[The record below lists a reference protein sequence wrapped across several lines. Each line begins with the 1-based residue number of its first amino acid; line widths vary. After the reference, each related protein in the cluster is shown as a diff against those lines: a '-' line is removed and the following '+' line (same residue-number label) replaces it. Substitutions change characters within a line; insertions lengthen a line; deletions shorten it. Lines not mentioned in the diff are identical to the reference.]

1 MTVSEG
7 VVSLARMSSTPSRVE
22 TRLPAPV
29 YLDHIVRES
38 ARFRDVLAGADPGAK
53 VPSCPAWTADDLL
66 WHLTGVQRFWA
77 WIVEHRPDSPDDYVE
92 AERADTHQGLLD
104 AYDTASA
111 DLARALAGAEP
122 ADAAW
127 TWSDDHTVG
136 FVLRRQ
142 ALEVLVHRLDAEQAA
157 GTVTPLD
164 PALAADGVEEVLDV
178 MYGSCP
184 PWGDFSPL
192 PHYLRVDCTDTGTS
206 VWVQIGRFSG
216 TDPKD
221 EVRYDEDDIH
231 VVAAPGVEPDA
242 VVSGTAEELLA
253 RLWRRGDGATIHLA
267 GDLHIVDKFR
277 NAIHHPID

>member
-1 MTVSEG
+1 MTLSGG
-7 VVSLARMSSTPSRVE
+7 VVSLAGMTSTPSRVE

-29 YLDHIVRES
+29 YLEHLARES
-38 ARFRDVLAGADPGAK
+38 ARFRTVLAAADPGAK
-53 VPSCPAWTADDLL
+53 VPSCPAWSSADLL

-77 WIVEHRPDSPDDYVE
+77 WIVTNRPASPDDYAE
-92 AERADTHQGLLD
+92 AERPTTHADLLG
-104 AYDTASA
+104 AFDTATA
-111 DLARALAGAEP
+111 DLQRALAAADP
-122 ADAAW
+122 ADAVW
-127 TWSDDHTVG
+127 TWSEDHTLG

-164 PALAADGVEEVLDV
+164 PALAADGVDEVLDV

-192 PHYLRVDCTDTGTS
+192 PHYLRVDCTDTDTS

-221 EVRYDEDDIH
+221 EVRYDEDDIQ
-231 VVAAPGVEPDA
+231 VVTAPGVEPDA

-267 GDLHIVDKFR
+267 GDLHIVDHFR

>member
-1 MTVSEG
+1 MA
-7 VVSLARMSSTPSRVE
+7 SLAGMSSTPSRVE
-22 TRLPAPV
+22 SSLPAPV
-29 YLDHIVRES
+29 YLDHITRES
-38 ARFRDVLAGADPGAK
+38 ARFRSVLAGADPGAK

-77 WIVEHRPDSPDDYVE
+77 WIVANRPASPDDYTE
-92 AERADTHQGLLD
+92 AERPETRDALLD
-104 AYDTASA
+104 AFDTASA
-111 DLARALAGAEP
+111 DLGRAVASADP
-122 ADAAW
+122 ADACW
-127 TWSDDHTVG
+127 TWSEDHTIG

-142 ALEVLVHRLDAEQAA
+142 ALEVLVHRLDAEQTA

-164 PALAADGVEEVLDV
+164 PALAADGVDEVLDV
-178 MYGSCP
+178 MYGGCP

-267 GDLHIVDKFR
+267 GDLHIVDHFR
-277 NAIHHPID
+277 NAIHHPLD

>member
-1 MTVSEG
+1 MT
-7 VVSLARMSSTPSRVE
+7 STPSRVE
-22 TRLPAPV
+22 TRLPAHV
-29 YLDHIVRES
+29 YLDHVARES
-38 ARFRDVLAGADPGAK
+38 ARFRQVLAGTDPGAT
-53 VPSCPAWTADDLL
+53 VPSCPAWSADDLL

-77 WIVEHRPDSPDDYVE
+77 WIITNRPAPPDEYAE
-92 AERADTHQGLLD
+92 AERPSGHDGLL
-104 AYDTASA
+104 ASIDSATA
-111 DLARALAGAEP
+111 DLHQALAGADPAEP
-122 ADAAW
+122 AW

-142 ALEVLVHRLDAEQAA
+142 ALEVLVHRLDAEQTA

-192 PHYLRVDCTDTGTS
+192 PHYVRVDCTDTARS

-221 EVRYDEDDIH
+221 EVRYDEDDIQ
-231 VVAAPGVEPDA
+231 VVSAPGVEPDA

-267 GDLHIVDKFR
+267 GDLHIVDHFR